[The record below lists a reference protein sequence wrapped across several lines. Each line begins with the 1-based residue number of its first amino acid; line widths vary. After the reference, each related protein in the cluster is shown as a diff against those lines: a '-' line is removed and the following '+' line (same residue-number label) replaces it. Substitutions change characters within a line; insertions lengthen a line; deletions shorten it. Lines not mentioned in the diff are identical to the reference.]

1 MKHWLMCACFD
12 MNHDVQ
18 VIGLRTG
25 RVLSHTM
32 AQSRTSNT
40 LLQQHT
46 GEVRNMTAA
55 TAAMLWHA
63 TQPLAPGGNA
73 AEGAAALLCH
83 VVSYAQYNCLGTQCE
98 PLTHITRALVGAHVH
113 ACSRHVLLVKVSQR
127 ILPAITGHTA
137 FAISTPPTLPPRFS
151 PRSMLT
157 RLDIVGNHA
166 SPTMLPCYC
175 PAVTSCSLAVR
186 CAGMLTRL
194 AVAPQ

>member
-1 MKHWLMCACFD
+1 MQKLQRLQRAGTVTSWQHQCFEWQSDAAMQANSDMGCILPTQPCLHCARMLSLAGTLCMKNWLMCACFD

-63 TQPLAPGGNA
+63 TQPLARGANA

-83 VVSYAQYNCLGTQCE
+83 VLSYAQYNCLGTQCE
-98 PLTHITRALVGAHVH
+98 PPTHITRAWVH
-113 ACSRHVLLVKVSQR
+113 MC
-127 ILPAITGHTA
+127 I
-137 FAISTPPTLPPRFS
+137 
-151 PRSMLT
+151 
-157 RLDIVGNHA
+157 HA
-166 SPTMLPCYC
+166 
-175 PAVTSCSLAVR
+175 
-186 CAGMLTRL
+186 AGMYCW
-194 AVAPQ
+194 